1 MVSHHTTTDYGFW
14 ALLSVHESYALV
26 QTTRPTNKG
35 TLSNMPLPQERY
47 HESLESLNLLTPPDD
62 AQHAIAPRLFIRELE
77 KIYSVRLGAGLWIP
91 LPIPPLRSS
100 HRSRPDFYAMPSF
113 FVASLF
119 CQCGCVKT
127 TLASRVPTV
136 FSVLPSLFIRL

>member
-14 ALLSVHESYALV
+14 AILSAHESYALV
-26 QTTRPTNKG
+26 LTTRPANKG
-35 TLSNMPLPQERY
+35 TLSNMPPPQERY
-47 HESLESLNLLTPPDD
+47 HESLVSFDLLTPPDA
-62 AQHAIAPRLFIRELE
+62 AQHAIAPRLFANSR
-77 KIYSVRLGAGLWIP
+77 KSIP
-91 LPIPPLRSS
+91 CAWAPVCGSHYQEPPLRSS

-136 FSVLPSLFIRL
+136 FSALPSLFIRL